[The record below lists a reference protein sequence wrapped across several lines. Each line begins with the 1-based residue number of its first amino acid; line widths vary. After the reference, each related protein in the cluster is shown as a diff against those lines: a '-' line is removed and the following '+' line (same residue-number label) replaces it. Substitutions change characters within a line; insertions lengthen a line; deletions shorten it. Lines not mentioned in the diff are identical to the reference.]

1 MPKISAVRLKSETNC
16 TVFIAKYIGRFVS
29 DALSVLSV
37 NGYPGAGVLSNTVRP
52 HRSVAHAKVV
62 VLYCTENN
70 DGVVR
75 AGYDRSQCGSRP
87 HLTVRFGPDISNS
100 VFEPYRTREN
110 DIYNDW
116 KSMHVRVHRFSL
128 SPFSGAFGRWNRPQ
142 IRLGS
147 LGLGNDWRELSPSGK
162 QFNLSVNTTG
172 YGQYVLV
179 LFHVLFTPIQSPIC
193 RCVHG
198 SRSATCTFSR
208 DANGFCPD
216 KLTCVHSRMA
226 NCSTRTG
233 GTCRL
238 WKYQKKVKTLTIT
251 IA

>member
-193 RCVHG
+193 RCVACTGLGRRRARSPATLTAFVPINSRVFTAGWQIVPHERAERAG
-198 SRSATCTFSR
+198 SE
-208 DANGFCPD
+208 
-216 KLTCVHSRMA
+216 
-226 NCSTRTG
+226 STR
-233 GTCRL
+233 RR
-238 WKYQKKVKTLTIT
+238 
-251 IA
+251 